1 MRNVQLYKN
10 YTAEGVIP
18 PYRLVKFGAAD
29 GGILVAA
36 AASDKVIGVNDRIA
50 FAAIGD
56 RGDIARTGI
65 AEVEYG
71 GTVAA
76 GDLLMS
82 DASGR
87 AIVAAAAAGVN
98 VRFIGV
104 AEVAGVIGDIGS
116 FMIEPGSFQG

>member
-1 MRNVQLYKN
+1 MRNQMLNKS

-18 PYRLVKFGAAD
+18 AYRLVKFGAAD
-29 GGILVAA
+29 GGVLVAA
-36 AASDKVIGVNDRIA
+36 AAADKVIGVNDRLA
-50 FAAIGD
+50 FAAVGD
-56 RGDIARTGI
+56 RGDVVRVGI

-87 AIVAAAAAGVN
+87 AIVAAAGAGTN
-98 VRFIGV
+98 VRVIGV
-104 AEVAGVIGDIGS
+104 AEVAGVLGDIGS
-116 FMIEPGSFQG
+116 LCIEPGNFQG